1 MAKVFSILIVL
12 VGLLG
17 GMAAGHVLRP
27 APETAQSDADDEV
40 TPDLAVLPDTSAGA
54 FEVVRIADQFVV
66 PILRGGT
73 VEAVMVI
80 ALSLELGDE
89 AAARLER
96 LEPRLRDRFLQ
107 VLFDHANSGGFDGAF
122 TSNTAM
128 STLRDSLR
136 EAAQE
141 VLGPQV
147 SAALITDLFKRDV

>member
-40 TPDLAVLPDTSAGA
+40 TPDLAVLPDTPAGA